1 MKKNEIMIR
10 GLSNEEVTELRR
22 LAKIENQTSLNQYLL
37 SILRDHLINSETKTL
52 NRYYHQILLDMLKFE
67 KMAIAQIIKL
77 QHNNDRMAEK
87 IKESCKAIGIDFDD
101 ESELN

>member
-37 SILRDHLINSETKTL
+37 SVLRDHLINSETKTL
-52 NRYYHQILLDMLKFE
+52 NRYYHQILLDMLEFE

-101 ESELN
+101 ESESN

>member
-1 MKKNEIMIR
+1 MKKNEVMIR
-10 GLSNEEVTELRR
+10 GLSKEEMAELKR

-37 SILRDHLINSETKTL
+37 SVLRDHLINSETKTL
-52 NRYYHQILLDMLKFE
+52 NRYYHQILLDMLEFE

-87 IKESCKAIGIDFDD
+87 IKKSCKAIGIDFDD
-101 ESELN
+101 ESEFN

>member
-37 SILRDHLINSETKTL
+37 SVLRDHLINSETKTL
-52 NRYYHQILLDMLKFE
+52 NRYYHQILLDMLEFE
-67 KMAIAQIIKL
+67 KMAIAQITKL
-77 QHNNDRMAEK
+77 QHNNDRMTEK

-101 ESELN
+101 VSEFN

>member
-37 SILRDHLINSETKTL
+37 SVLRDHLINSETKTL
-52 NRYYHQILLDMLKFE
+52 NRYYHQILLDMLEFE

-87 IKESCKAIGIDFDD
+87 IKESCKAIGIAFDD
-101 ESELN
+101 ESEFN

>member
-1 MKKNEIMIR
+1 MKKNEVMIR
-10 GLSNEEVTELRR
+10 GLSKEEMTELKR

-37 SILRDHLINSETKTL
+37 SVLRDHLINSETKTL
-52 NRYYHQILLDMLKFE
+52 NRYYHQILLDMLEFE

-87 IKESCKAIGIDFDD
+87 IKKSRKAIGIDFDD
-101 ESELN
+101 ESEFN

>member
-1 MKKNEIMIR
+1 MKKNEVMIR
-10 GLSNEEVTELRR
+10 GLSKEEMAELKR

-37 SILRDHLINSETKTL
+37 SVLRDHLINNETKTL
-52 NRYYHQILLDMLKFE
+52 NRYYHQILLDMLEFE

-101 ESELN
+101 ESEFN

>member
-37 SILRDHLINSETKTL
+37 SVLRDHLINSETKTL
-52 NRYYHQILLDMLKFE
+52 NRYYHQILLDMLEFE
-67 KMAIAQIIKL
+67 KWQ
-77 QHNNDRMAEK
+77 
-87 IKESCKAIGIDFDD
+87 
-101 ESELN
+101 

>member
-37 SILRDHLINSETKTL
+37 SVLRDHLINSETKTL
-52 NRYYHQILLDMLKFE
+52 NRYYHQILLDMLEFE

-87 IKESCKAIGIDFDD
+87 IKKSCKAIGIDFDD
-101 ESELN
+101 ESEFN

>member
-1 MKKNEIMIR
+1 
-10 GLSNEEVTELRR
+10 
-22 LAKIENQTSLNQYLL
+22 
-37 SILRDHLINSETKTL
+37 
-52 NRYYHQILLDMLKFE
+52 MLEFE

-101 ESELN
+101 ESEFN